1 MIERNEHLITTT
13 EALAA
18 LYGSPYGPAIIK
30 EIDHISTHYRA
41 FIEAAPFVAL
51 ATCGPDGLDCSPRG
65 DAPGFVR
72 VLDEHTLIIPDRP
85 GNNRIDTLRNIV
97 CDPRVGLLF
106 LIPGVGETMRV
117 NGRACIS
124 TDPELAETFT
134 INGKKPRAVIIVAV
148 ERAYFQCSKAMV
160 RSKLWDPSRH
170 VDRKSLPSLGT
181 MIADISGG
189 KVDGAE
195 LDRGQADRIKATL
208 Y

>member
-1 MIERNEHLITTT
+1 M
-13 EALAA
+13 
-18 LYGSPYGPAIIK
+18 
-30 EIDHISTHYRA
+30 
-41 FIEAAPFVAL
+41 
-51 ATCGPDGLDCSPRG
+51 
-65 DAPGFVR
+65 
-72 VLDEHTLIIPDRP
+72 RP
-85 GNNRIDTLRNIV
+85 V
-97 CDPRVGLLF
+97 
-106 LIPGVGETMRV
+106 
-117 NGRACIS
+117 
-124 TDPELAETFT
+124 
-134 INGKKPRAVIIVAV
+134 NGKKPRAVIIVTV

>member
-30 EIDHISTHYRA
+30 EIDHISAHYRA

-72 VLDEHTLIIPDRP
+72 VLDEHTLVIPDRP

-97 CDPRVGLLF
+97 CDPRIGLLF

-124 TDPELAETFT
+124 TDPELAEAFT
-134 INGKKPRAVIIVAV
+134 VNGKKPRAVIIVTV

>member
-18 LYGSPYGPAIIK
+18 LYGSPYRPAIIK
-30 EIDHISTHYRA
+30 EIDHISAHYRA

-97 CDPRVGLLF
+97 CDPRIGLLF

-124 TDPELAETFT
+124 TDPELAEAFT
-134 INGKKPRAVIIVAV
+134 VNGKKPRAVIIVTV